1 MWATG
6 RGSTVNYRH
15 LEVFYAVMTNGT
27 VTEAA
32 RQLGVSQ
39 PSVTTTLKQ
48 AEAKL
53 GLQLFLR
60 EGGRLIP
67 TAEARLL
74 FEEADRAHEALS
86 AIASLARR
94 LQVGRGGH
102 VRIAAVPTVANELL
116 PDAIENFE
124 SRHSGFQYSVTTMNT
139 EDIIDQLDRRKGTFH
154 LGFSFGSLT
163 HAGIATSDIGQAEIL
178 AVIPATWDLAEEQ
191 DLNLARLDGKPF
203 VSGFD
208 QTALALECRRLFA
221 EANIEPETISRS
233 HSHYLAG
240 ALVQRDVGYSLLD
253 ALTVRALLSNRHARP
268 VVVRRIEGHPSMPIV
283 AMFPSQARLSNTA
296 QLFIDCF
303 REAFDALDAEIEK
316 MLTGTAPAIE
326 V

>member
-1 MWATG
+1 M
-6 RGSTVNYRH
+6 NYRH

-39 PSVTTTLKQ
+39 PSVTITLKQ

-74 FEEADRAHEALS
+74 FDEADRAHEALN
-86 AIASLARR
+86 AIESLARR

-102 VRIAAVPTVANELL
+102 VRIAAVPTISLELL

-124 SRHSGFQYSVTTMNT
+124 SHHSGFQYSVMTMNT
-139 EDIIDQLDRRKGTFH
+139 EDIVDGLDTRKGTFH
-154 LGFSFGSLT
+154 LGFSFGSHT
-163 HAGIATSDIGQAEIL
+163 DAGIATSGVGDAEIL
-178 AVIPATWDLAEEQ
+178 AVIPATWDLAQDE
-191 DLNLARLDGKPF
+191 DLNLGQLDGKPF

-208 QTALALECRRLFA
+208 QTTLALECRRLFA
-221 EANIEPETISRS
+221 EAGIEPVTVSRS

-240 ALVQRDVGYSLLD
+240 ALVQRGVGYALLD

-268 VVVRRIEGHPSMPIV
+268 IVVRRIVGHPSLPVV
-283 AMFPSQARLSNTA
+283 AMFASQAQLSNAA

-303 REAFDALDAEIEK
+303 REAFEK
-316 MLTGTAPAIE
+316 LEASIREMLTGTAPAIE

>member
-1 MWATG
+1 L
-6 RGSTVNYRH
+6 NYRH

-74 FEEADRAHEALS
+74 FEEADRAHEALN
-86 AIASLARR
+86 AIESLARR
-94 LQVGRGGH
+94 LRVGRGGH
-102 VRIAAVPTVANELL
+102 VRIAAVPTVSHELL
-116 PDAIENFE
+116 PDAIEIFE
-124 SRHSGFQYSVTTMNT
+124 SRHSGFQYSVTTMNS
-139 EDIIDQLDRRKGTFH
+139 EDIVDDLDRRKGTFH
-154 LGFSFGSLT
+154 LGFSFGSHT
-163 HAGIATSDIGQAEIL
+163 HAAIATSDVGEAEIL
-178 AVIPATWDLAEEQ
+178 AVIPANWDLARNE
-191 DLNLARLDGKPF
+191 DLNLSQLEGKPF

-221 EANIEPETISRS
+221 EANIDPETVSRS

-240 ALVQRDVGYSLLD
+240 ALVQRGVGYSLLD
-253 ALTVRALLSNRHARP
+253 ALTVRALLRDRHARP
-268 VVVRRIEGHPSMPIV
+268 VVVRRVAGHPSMPIV
-283 AMFPSQARLSNTA
+283 AMFASQAQLGNAA

-303 REAFDALDAEIEK
+303 REAFDNLETAIGG
-316 MLTGTAPAIE
+316 MLTEAAPAIE